1 MSHLNRLFEGFIGS
15 IHYYLWSGWG
25 S

>member
-1 MSHLNRLFEGFIGS
+1 MSHLNRSFEGFIGS